1 MRQFAEMFA
10 DGIAAS
16 DIAANAVDHPHIII
30 DEKRGNALE
39 VIVMVALG
47 RVLELELLDDA
58 NVLAPPP
65 SKPKRVHC
73 VVVVL

>member
-1 MRQFAEMFA
+1 
-10 DGIAAS
+10 
-16 DIAANAVDHPHIII
+16 
-30 DEKRGNALE
+30 
-39 VIVMVALG
+39 MVALG